1 MSTSHEKLCGIWPA
15 LVTPFNQG
23 HIDISALAAHV
34 QAQMDG
40 GVHGLLALGTT
51 GEAVTMTPEEL
62 DVVVNT
68 VRDTAAGRCP
78 LMVGVGTSSTT
89 ETIRRGR
96 HFGAMGADYLLV
108 VTPPYNKPTQEGL
121 YRHFKTVADQVDTP
135 VVLYNVPGRTGVN
148 LLPPTVERLATH
160 ANIAGIKEASGS
172 LTQLSDIKQRVG
184 DDFRLLSGDDANF
197 YPSMALGAHGVI
209 SVASNVA
216 PRLMADLYDAWM
228 AGDVEAARALHYRLF
243 GLMEGLFTE
252 TSPAPA
258 KYALWRMGRMENEV
272 RLPLAELSAAAQPG
286 MDALLRDLDL
296 LT

>member
-1 MSTSHEKLCGIWPA
+1 MSTNRENLCGVWPA

-23 HIDISALAAHV
+23 HIDIPALAAHV
-34 QAQMDG
+34 QAQIDG

-68 VRDTAAGRCP
+68 VRNTAAGRCP

-96 HFGAMGADYLLV
+96 HFGDMGADYLLV

-121 YRHFKTVADQVDTP
+121 YRHFKTVADQVDKP

-148 LLPPTVERLATH
+148 LLPATVERLATH
-160 ANIAGIKEASGS
+160 ANIAGVKEASGS
-172 LTQLSDIKQRVG
+172 LTQLSDIKKRVG

-228 AGDVEAARALHYRLF
+228 AGNVAAARALHYRLF
-243 GLMEGLFTE
+243 GLMEGLFVE

-258 KYALWRMGRMENEV
+258 KYALARMGRMENEV

-286 MDALLRDLDL
+286 VEALLRDLEL
-296 LT
+296 LA